1 MIRRPPT
8 QIPMTDMDVQQVRD
22 AIARQKAEAAVQQ
35 GQSATP
41 AQATAPTPLPQ
52 PYHHPD
58 ELKKKRDG
66 DYCPAAFV
74 SKSVYLA
81 QHCIN
86 QRRPSALP
94 PRPHL
99 PPLHPTP
106 IMSLPATLPVL
117 PIEVIE
123 HALDYLRGDR
133 KTLATCRLVCRAWS
147 ARARY
152 NLFYIVKICL
162 TNAVRFFAAVEHDP
176 DAAYAMHEL
185 TLEAMWDNPK
195 GASPYLGT
203 ANLRTLRLS
212 IMDLH
217 SPWLPRVMQ
226 CATHSLT
233 ELSMRTCA
241 IADTH
246 QLVRFLQLL
255 PRLKHFAGTHLI
267 ITAHD
272 DTPEKYPIEAFPALQ
287 SLCLLGDCSRGVP
300 LRLLCAFAS
309 ASGGLKSMSV
319 LTIKLRT
326 HELATF
332 NDLLVLVAANLRE
345 LVLTVQPDESETLP
359 DGSGSPLSL
368 STCRRLSS
376 LKLNVW
382 LRHPGPPTHSGHL
395 NWVVDFFASIRSDN
409 VRLVQLAVRAN
420 RATPGDLAKL
430 DWGGVD
436 RVLSLTRFA
445 SLRSVV
451 VRVTQVGADLK
462 IHVEPYVRTQ
472 MVAMAAKGILRD
484 QQLLLE

>member
-1 MIRRPPT
+1 
-8 QIPMTDMDVQQVRD
+8 
-22 AIARQKAEAAVQQ
+22 
-35 GQSATP
+35 
-41 AQATAPTPLPQ
+41 
-52 PYHHPD
+52 
-58 ELKKKRDG
+58 
-66 DYCPAAFV
+66 
-74 SKSVYLA
+74 
-81 QHCIN
+81 
-86 QRRPSALP
+86 
-94 PRPHL
+94 
-99 PPLHPTP
+99 
-106 IMSLPATLPVL
+106 MSLPATLPVL

-162 TNAVRFFAAVEHDP
+162 TNAVRFFAAVERDP

-300 LRLLCAFAS
+300 LRLLCAFTS

-359 DGSGSPLSL
+359 SAYLHVCATMESNVCLTATFRWIRLPSFSL
-368 STCRRLSS
+368 GMPSSFLPQAQCVAAPPGPPDAQWPPKLGRRL
-376 LKLNVW
+376 LREHPLRQRPARPARCARQP
-382 LRHPGPPTHSGHL
+382 RHPGRSRKVGLGRSRPGAFHDAL
-395 NWVVDFFASIRSDN
+395 CVVEKRRGARDASR
-409 VRLVQLAVRAN
+409 R
-420 RATPGDLAKL
+420 
-430 DWGGVD
+430 
-436 RVLSLTRFA
+436 
-445 SLRSVV
+445 
-451 VRVTQVGADLK
+451 
-462 IHVEPYVRTQ
+462 
-472 MVAMAAKGILRD
+472 
-484 QQLLLE
+484 